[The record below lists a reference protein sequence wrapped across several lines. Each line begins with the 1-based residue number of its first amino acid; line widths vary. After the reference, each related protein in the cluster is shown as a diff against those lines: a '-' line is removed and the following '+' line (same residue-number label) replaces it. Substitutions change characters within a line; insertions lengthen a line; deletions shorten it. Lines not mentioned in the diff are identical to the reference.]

1 MSVRIASSSDW
12 SVTTPSPSAV
22 RRSATTPVVLRP
34 QTRRLLTLRSSK
46 SLLQSGTVRAP
57 GRGYD
62 REMATQNSAEGN
74 APDGPSPDGRD
85 ETQAAR
91 LDRNWN
97 EILQELRVIQTGT
110 QILTGFL
117 LTVAFQQRFSQLDGY
132 QVFAY
137 LSLVVLAALTT
148 ALGLTPVSLHRTLFH
163 MKAKARIVRIANG
176 ILKITLVAVA
186 VVLAGTV
193 LLIFDVVVGRV
204 AGVVAG
210 ASTLLIMLAT
220 WLLLP
225 VGLHRTHARDW
236 SLSGNDRRVEG

>member
-1 MSVRIASSSDW
+1 M
-12 SVTTPSPSAV
+12 T
-22 RRSATTPVVLRP
+22 
-34 QTRRLLTLRSSK
+34 
-46 SLLQSGTVRAP
+46 
-57 GRGYD
+57 
-62 REMATQNSAEGN
+62 TQNSAEGN
-74 APDGPSPDGRD
+74 APDGRD

-163 MKAKARIVRIANG
+163 MKAKPRIVRIANG